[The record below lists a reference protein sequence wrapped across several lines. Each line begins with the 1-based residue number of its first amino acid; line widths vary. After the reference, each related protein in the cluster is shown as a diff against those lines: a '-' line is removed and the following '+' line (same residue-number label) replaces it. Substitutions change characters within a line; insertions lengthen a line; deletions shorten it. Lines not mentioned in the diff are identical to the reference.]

1 MKIVIAVDAN
11 RYSAEII
18 GDVTKLAANTWAD
31 ITLLAVQSRGEG
43 EGPDATLVKV
53 LGQLQQDF
61 FGQYQGG
68 ELPHGEA
75 DLQGFTQ
82 TKPGIWQT
90 GGNGRK
96 DFTLKIRSGEPIRE
110 ILAEAGEKQCD
121 LIILGCSKDNGCQW
135 DAEIDLPQKI
145 ARDADC
151 SVLVIKEGR
160 IPKKITCCLDQAL
173 VSQESLEMVNQ
184 IVHLH
189 QADLKIVGLT
199 GPKGLPGKGE
209 VEKKMQEILHYYS
222 ARKVTTLIKLVD
234 NDDLEEFVGS
244 ATREGMIALWM
255 GKKSLLRKIFSED
268 LIGKLVATS
277 NSSALILR

>member
-1 MKIVIAVDAN
+1 MKILIALDAN
-11 RYSAEII
+11 SYSAEII
-18 GDVTKLAANTWAD
+18 SDVTKLAANTWAD
-31 ITLLAVQSRGEG
+31 VTMLAVQSRGEA
-43 EGPDATLVKV
+43 ECPDATLVKA
-53 LGQLQQDF
+53 LSSNQKNF
-61 FGQYQGG
+61 FAQYQGG

-75 DLQGFTQ
+75 NPQGFMQ
-82 TKPGIWQT
+82 TTPGVWQT
-90 GGNGRK
+90 SGSGRK
-96 DFTLKIRSGEPIRE
+96 EFTLKIRSGEPIKE
-110 ILAEAGEKQCD
+110 ILAEAGERQCD

-160 IPKKITCCLDQAL
+160 IPKNITCCLDQAM
-173 VSQESLEMVNQ
+173 VSQESLEMVSQ
-184 IVHLH
+184 IVNLH

-209 VEKKMQEILHYYS
+209 VEKKMQEILHYYT

-234 NDDLEEFVGS
+234 NEDLEKFVER

-255 GKKSLLRKIFSED
+255 GKKSLLAKIFSKD